1 MKNFFIP
8 SILFLFITSPACS
21 QINVQNQIKEALL
34 AAPVN
39 VREEAHVYG
48 FNENGDQI
56 TLREGTNNF
65 IVRSDNPFQEGFEV
79 VCYPN
84 DVEAFMARGRALRA
98 EGKSRAEILKI
109 REEEMQSGVLQKP
122 NYGSTLH
129 IYYGD
134 EAKYNPETETIEG
147 AQYRYV
153 IYTPLATQETTGLP
167 LSPNGAGHPWLM
179 FPGLYRAHI
188 MITPPAE
195 K

>member
-1 MKNFFIP
+1 MKHLFNTFILAV
-8 SILFLFITSPACS
+8 LFTFPACS
-21 QINVQNQIKEALL
+21 QDNVEDQIKSALL
-34 AAPVN
+34 AAPVS
-39 VREEAHVYG
+39 VREGAHVYG
-48 FNENGDQI
+48 FNKEGEQI

-65 IVRSDNPFQEGFEV
+65 VVRSDNPLQEGFEI
-79 VCYPN
+79 VCYPK
-84 DVEAFMARGRALRA
+84 DVEPFMARGRELRA
-98 EGKSRAEILKI
+98 EGKGRAEILKI
-109 REEEMQSGVLQKP
+109 REEEMKSGKLQKP
-122 NYGSTLH
+122 GYGSTLH

-134 EAKYNPETETIEG
+134 NGRYNPETESIEG